1 MLKPTPKILFVL
13 LTLLLG
19 ACGPIS
25 VTTAEEATAQVE
37 AAIAETIAAQATAT
51 FTPLPSA
58 TYTASPTA
66 SATITETP
74 SSTPFP
80 SPTPVENDYCD
91 NSAFVADVTIPDGT
105 IVAPGQVFLKTWT
118 LKNTGTCTWKPGY
131 TIVFISGDLMQ
142 GNTREIGQTVEPQGQ
157 VDVTVRLYAPF
168 TPGDYAAIWRL
179 ANGRGETFGEFVSVQ
194 IAVAGE
200 GTPVPTLE
208 PGAVFASPTP

>member
-1 MLKPTPKILFVL
+1 MLKPTLKILFVL

-51 FTPLPSA
+51 FTPLPS
-58 TYTASPTA
+58 
-66 SATITETP
+66 
-74 SSTPFP
+74 
-80 SPTPVENDYCD
+80 PTPVENDYCD
-91 NSAFVADVTIPDGT
+91 NSAFVADVTVADGT

-142 GNTREIGQTVEPQGQ
+142 GNTREIGQAVEPQGQ